1 MICRQPSMLSH
12 AGSAGVSRLV
22 CFLLSSMGI
31 HAIFHTKDREPL
43 RSMASRRDCI
53 LIVLVAGI
61 GDLILASKG
70 IRAIRNGYPEAEI
83 HLITSTD
90 AASLARHYPYI
101 DRVWPFPIRELR
113 SNKGRA
119 LEALGLIHRLRKF
132 RYRLAVNLY
141 SVESVTGALKMG
153 LLFQAIRARHRA
165 GHGRHGFGLFLT
177 NPFAQGTFANRHFA
191 EAILAAAVAA
201 GGVPDGA
208 GIDVFWDRA
217 VESRW
222 KGFFPDPHETPGAP
236 VVGINPGSDRSL
248 KRWNPER
255 YSRVADR
262 LVESEGARIILLGGP
277 AETRIAGAI
286 ERGMRYPAVNLSG
299 RLSLDDL
306 VYVISRLDL
315 LVTNDSGPMHIGAA
329 AGTPLV
335 ALFGPALPGQFGP
348 CSVSGLSR
356 LIWHEIGCR
365 PCRQDRCPQPRCM
378 DMITAEEVFD
388 GCRGLL
394 RKRLHARESMTMGGV
409 S

>member
-1 MICRQPSMLSH
+1 
-12 AGSAGVSRLV
+12 
-22 CFLLSSMGI
+22 
-31 HAIFHTKDREPL
+31 
-43 RSMASRRDCI
+43 MASHRDCI

-61 GDLILASKG
+61 GDLILSSKG

-83 HLITSTD
+83 HLLTSTD
-90 AASLARHYPYI
+90 AAPLARNYPYV

-113 SNKGRA
+113 GDKAHA
-119 LEALGLIHRLRKF
+119 LALLGLIRRLRRF
-132 RYRLAVNLY
+132 RFRMAVNLY
-141 SVESVTGALKMG
+141 SVESVAGALKMG
-153 LLFQAIRARHRA
+153 LLFRAIRARHRA
-165 GHGRHGFGLFLT
+165 GHDRHGFGLFLT
-177 NPFAQGTFANRHFA
+177 MSITPEIFEGRHVS
-191 EAILAAAVAA
+191 ESILAAAAAA
-201 GGVPDGA
+201 GGIPDG
-208 GIDVFWDRA
+208 GGVDVYWDHA

-222 KGFFPDPHETPGAP
+222 KGLFPDSHEAPVAP

-248 KRWNPER
+248 KRWDPGR

-277 AETRIAGAI
+277 SETQVAGAI
-286 ERGMRYPAVNLSG
+286 ERAMRYPVVNLSG

-348 CSVSGLSR
+348 CAPPGSSR
-356 LIWHEIGCR
+356 LIWHEIDCR
-365 PCRQDRCPQPRCM
+365 PCRQDGCRHPHCV
-378 DMITAEEVFD
+378 DMITADEVFD

-394 RKRLHARESMTMGGV
+394 RERPRRSDTLTTGGV

>member
-1 MICRQPSMLSH
+1 
-12 AGSAGVSRLV
+12 
-22 CFLLSSMGI
+22 
-31 HAIFHTKDREPL
+31 
-43 RSMASRRDCI
+43 MAMQRDCI

-83 HLITSTD
+83 HLLTSTD
-90 AASLARHYPYI
+90 AAPLARHYPYV

-113 SNKGRA
+113 SSKGSA
-119 LEALGLIHRLRKF
+119 WAVLSLIRRLRRF
-132 RYRLAVNLY
+132 RFRLAVNLY
-141 SVESVTGALKMG
+141 SVESAAGALKMG
-153 LLFQAIRARHRA
+153 LLFRAIRARQRA
-165 GHGRHGFGLFLT
+165 GHDRNGFGLFLT
-177 NPFAQGTFANRHFA
+177 KRIAAGTFLADRHFS
-191 EAILAAAVAA
+191 EAVLEAAAAA
-201 GGVPDGA
+201 GGVPDSK

-217 VESRW
+217 VEGRW
-222 KGFFPDPHETPGAP
+222 KGLFPGPEETAGAATGVP

-248 KRWNPER
+248 KRWDCGR

-262 LVESEGARIILLGGP
+262 LIESDGARIVLLGGP

-286 ERGMRYPAVNLSG
+286 ERGMRHPVVNLSG
-299 RLSLDDL
+299 RLGLDEL
-306 VYVISRLDL
+306 AYVISRLDL

-348 CSVSGLSR
+348 CAPSECSR
-356 LIWHEIGCR
+356 LIWHEIDCR
-365 PCRQDRCPQPRCM
+365 PCPQDRCPQPRCM

-394 RKRLHARESMTMGGV
+394 RQRPRLNEAMTMGGI

>member
-1 MICRQPSMLSH
+1 
-12 AGSAGVSRLV
+12 
-22 CFLLSSMGI
+22 
-31 HAIFHTKDREPL
+31 
-43 RSMASRRDCI
+43 MAAHRDCI

-83 HLITSTD
+83 HLLTSTD
-90 AASLARHYPYI
+90 AAPLARHYPYV

-113 SNKGRA
+113 SSKGSA
-119 LEALGLIHRLRKF
+119 WAVLSLIRRLRRF
-132 RYRLAVNLY
+132 RFRLAVNLY
-141 SVESVTGALKMG
+141 SVESAAGALKMG
-153 LLFQAIRARHRA
+153 LLFRAIRASQRA
-165 GHGRHGFGLFLT
+165 GHDRNGFGLFLT
-177 NPFAQGTFANRHFA
+177 KRIAAGTFLADRHFS
-191 EAILAAAVAA
+191 EAVLEAAAAA
-201 GGVPDGA
+201 GGVPDSKGV
-208 GIDVFWDRA
+208 DVFWDRA

-222 KGFFPDPHETPGAP
+222 NGLFPDSREAPGSP

-248 KRWNPER
+248 KRWDSGR
-255 YSRVADR
+255 FSRVADR

-277 AETRIAGAI
+277 SETQVAGAV
-286 ERGMRYPAVNLSG
+286 ERGMRHPVVNLSG
-299 RLSLDDL
+299 TLSLDDL
-306 VYVISRLDL
+306 AFVISRLDL

-348 CSVSGLSR
+348 CAPPGCSR

-365 PCRQDRCPQPRCM
+365 PCPQDGCPQPRCM
-378 DMITAEEVFD
+378 DRITAEEVFD

-394 RKRLHARESMTMGGV
+394 RARTRPKEAMTMGGV